1 MGMRSHFAGMQTAT
15 AFTLPRD
22 IDADLNTWLEPFLD
36 VTGRSTRRKMAPLYV
51 RGLLG
56 PDGPKSIQ
64 PMAER
69 LGLPGHDQLHHF
81 IASPA
86 WDDAPLWRVLAEQ
99 ADRQVGGDDA
109 VLVVDDSGN
118 PKKGTA
124 SVGVAAQYCG
134 ELGKTANCQVLV
146 SLTLARGEVPVPVGL
161 RLFLPTVWTDD
172 PDRCAAAGVPE
183 AAQTA
188 QTKPEIALAEIDRV
202 IEAGLHFSCVLGD
215 AGYGSSPFFR
225 HGLDERG
232 LAWAVG
238 IASTQLVYPI
248 TVKLRPVLTP
258 TGRPAK
264 HPAPNRPPRAAA
276 EMLDRQRWQRIT
288 WRNGTKGPLSAR
300 FAAVRVR
307 VADGPTN
314 ADNTR
319 LPGEEVWLIGEWRD
333 NGEKK
338 YYLSN
343 LPKRTSQQRLAATV
357 KARWSCEQV
366 HQQLKQDLGLG
377 DFEGRSWTG
386 LHRHALMT
394 CIAFAYLQHRRLKA
408 AGRGKKAGP
417 QRTTSTALAA

>member
-1 MGMRSHFAGMQTAT
+1 MQTRT

-22 IDADLNTWLEPFLD
+22 VDADLNTWLEPFLD
-36 VTGRSTRRKMAPLYV
+36 VSGRSTRRKMAPLYV

-99 ADRQVGGDDA
+99 ANRQVGGDDA
-109 VLVVDDSGN
+109 VLVVDDSGT

-124 SVGVAAQYCG
+124 SVGVAPQYCG

-146 SLTLARGEVPVPVGL
+146 SLTLARGEVPVGL
-161 RLFLPTVWTDD
+161 RLFLPGVWTDD
-172 PDRCAAAGVPE
+172 PDRCAAAGVPK

-202 IEAGLHFSCVLGD
+202 LETGLHFVCVLGD
-215 AGYGSSPFFR
+215 AGYGSSPVFR
-225 HGLDERG
+225 QGLDGRG

-238 IASTQLVYPI
+238 IASTQLAYPT
-248 TVKLRPVLTP
+248 TVKLHPVRTP

-264 HPAPNRPPRAAA
+264 HPAPNRPPRTAA
-276 EMLDRQRWQRIT
+276 EMLDRQRWKRIT

-343 LPKRTSQQRLAATV
+343 LPKRTSPGRLAATV

-394 CIAFAYLQHRRLKA
+394 CIAFGYLQHRRLKA

-417 QRTTSTALAA
+417 RRTTATALAA